1 MRSTVSGYSA
11 LSKAHKFSAAG
22 LVTAAG
28 AAALTFA
35 LVPQAQAADAHS
47 VGVKPVSLSAQEF
60 GVTQDAELAKAADAA
75 AGQAQVKAAAAVKAE
90 AKAKADAAAKAKA
103 DRERASRSEARKPMK
118 PAAKPAAKPAPAK
131 PAAKPAPVKKAY
143 ADNLDGWINESL
155 DILRAKGI
163 PASYDGIKRNIMR
176 ESTGNPQAINDWDV
190 NAVNGVPSK
199 GLLQI
204 IDPTFK
210 AYHVEGTSWDIYNP
224 VANITASCNYA
235 ADKYGSMDNV
245 NSAY

>member
-1 MRSTVSGYSA
+1 MRSTVSGYTA

-35 LVPQAQAADAHS
+35 LVPQASAADAHS
-47 VGVKPVSLSAQEF
+47 AGVKPVALSAQEF
-60 GVTQDAELAKAADAA
+60 GVTQDGELAKAADD
-75 AGQAQVKAAAAVKAE
+75 AAVKAGVD
-90 AKAKADAAAKAKA
+90 AKAAVKAKADAEAKAKA
-103 DRERASRSEARKPMK
+103 DRERASRSTERK
-118 PAAKPAAKPAPAK
+118 ALKPAAKPAPAK
-131 PAAKPAPVKKAY
+131 PAAKPAAPAKKAY
-143 ADNLDGWINESL
+143 ADNLDGWISESL
-155 DILRAKGI
+155 DVLRSKGI
-163 PASYDGIKRNIMR
+163 PASYEGIKRNIMR
-176 ESTGNPQAINDWDV
+176 ESTGNPRAINDWDV

-210 AYHVEGTSWDIYNP
+210 AYHVEGTSWDIYDP

>member
-1 MRSTVSGYSA
+1 MRSTISGYTA
-11 LSKAHKFSAAG
+11 LSKAHKVSVTG
-22 LVTAAG
+22 LVTVAG

-35 LVPQAQAADAHS
+35 LVPQASAADAQS
-47 VGVKPVSLSAQEF
+47 VAVKPVAQNAQAF
-60 GVTQDAELAKAADAA
+60 GETHDAELAKAADAA
-75 AGQAQVKAAAAVKAE
+75 AGQAKAKAGAAVKA
-90 AKAKADAAAKAKA
+90 KADE
-103 DRERASRSEARKPMK
+103 DRASRSTERKPIK
-118 PAAKPAAKPAPAK
+118 AAAPA
-131 PAAKPAPVKKAY
+131 KKAY
-143 ADNLDGWINESL
+143 ADNLDGWISESL
-155 DILRAKGI
+155 DVLRSKGI
-163 PASYDGIKRNIMR
+163 PASYEGIKRNIMR
-176 ESTGNPQAINDWDV
+176 ESTGNPRAINDWDI

-210 AYHVEGTSWDIYNP
+210 AYHVEGTSWDIYDP

>member
-22 LVTAAG
+22 LVTVAG

-47 VGVKPVSLSAQEF
+47 AGVKPVSLSAQEF
-60 GVTQDAELAKAADAA
+60 GVTQDAELAKAADDA
-75 AGQAQVKAAAAVKAE
+75 AGQAQVKAKAAVQAE
-90 AKAKADAAAKAKA
+90 AKAKADA
-103 DRERASRSEARKPMK
+103 ERASRSEARKPMK

-131 PAAKPAPVKKAY
+131 PAAKPAPAKKAY
-143 ADNLDGWINESL
+143 ADNLDGWISESL

-210 AYHVEGTSWDIYNP
+210 AYHVEGTSWNIYDP

>member
-1 MRSTVSGYSA
+1 MRSAISGYTA
-11 LSKAHKFSAAG
+11 LPKAHKFSAAG
-22 LVTAAG
+22 LVTVAG

-35 LVPQAQAADAHS
+35 LVPQASAADVSS
-47 VGVKPVSLSAQEF
+47 VGVKTVAQSAQEF
-60 GVTQDAELAKAADAA
+60 GATQDGELAKAADAA
-75 AGQAQVKAAAAVKAE
+75 AIQAGTDAKTAKQTA
-90 AKAKADAAAKAKA
+90 AKAKADA
-103 DRERASRSEARKPMK
+103 ERANRSTERKALEPA
-118 PAAKPAAKPAPAK
+118 PAAKPAAPAK
-131 PAAKPAPVKKAY
+131 KTY
-143 ADNLDGWINESL
+143 ADNLDGWIKESL
-155 DILRAKGI
+155 DILQAKGI

-176 ESTGNPQAINDWDV
+176 ESTGNPHAINDWDV

-210 AYHVEGTSWDIYNP
+210 AYHVDGTSWDIYDP

>member
-47 VGVKPVSLSAQEF
+47 VGVKTVSLSAQEF

-90 AKAKADAAAKAKA
+90 AKAKADA
-103 DRERASRSEARKPMK
+103 ERASRSEARKPMK
-118 PAAKPAAKPAPAK
+118 PAAKPAAKQAPAK

-210 AYHVEGTSWDIYNP
+210 AYHVEGTSWNIYDP

>member
-47 VGVKPVSLSAQEF
+47 VGVKTVSLSAQEF
-60 GVTQDAELAKAADAA
+60 GVTQDADLAKAAD
-75 AGQAQVKAAAAVKAE
+75 GAAVKAGVD
-90 AKAKADAAAKAKA
+90 AKAAVKAKADAEAKAKA
-103 DRERASRSEARKPMK
+103 DRERASRSTERK
-118 PAAKPAAKPAPAK
+118 ALKPAAKPAPAK

>member
-1 MRSTVSGYSA
+1 MRSTVSGYTA
-11 LSKAHKFSAAG
+11 LSKAHKFSVTG
-22 LVTAAG
+22 LVTVAG

-35 LVPQAQAADAHS
+35 LVPQAQAADAQS

-90 AKAKADAAAKAKA
+90 AKAKADA
-103 DRERASRSEARKPMK
+103 ERASRSEARKPMK

-131 PAAKPAPVKKAY
+131 PAAKPAPAKKAY
-143 ADNLDGWINESL
+143 ADNLDGWISESL

-210 AYHVEGTSWDIYNP
+210 AYHVEGTSWNIYDP

>member
-22 LVTAAG
+22 LVTVAG

-35 LVPQAQAADAHS
+35 LVPQAQAADVQSA
-47 VGVKPVSLSAQEF
+47 GVKTVSLSAQEF
-60 GVTQDAELAKAADAA
+60 GVTQDGELAKAADDA
-75 AGQAQVKAAAAVKAE
+75 AGQAQVKAAAAVQAE
-90 AKAKADAAAKAKA
+90 AKAKADA
-103 DRERASRSEARKPMK
+103 ERASRSEARKPMK

-131 PAAKPAPVKKAY
+131 PAPAKKAY
-143 ADNLDGWINESL
+143 ADNLDGWISESL
-155 DILRAKGI
+155 DILRSKGI

-210 AYHVEGTSWDIYNP
+210 AYHVEGTSWNIYDP

>member
-47 VGVKPVSLSAQEF
+47 VGVKTVSLSAQEF
-60 GVTQDAELAKAADAA
+60 GVTQDADLAKAADD
-75 AGQAQVKAAAAVKAE
+75 AAVKAGVD
-90 AKAKADAAAKAKA
+90 AKAAVKAKADAEAKAKA
-103 DRERASRSEARKPMK
+103 DRERASRSTERK
-118 PAAKPAAKPAPAK
+118 ALKPAAKPAPAK

-210 AYHVEGTSWDIYNP
+210 AYHVEGTSWDIYDP

>member
-1 MRSTVSGYSA
+1 MRSTVSGHTA

-22 LVTAAG
+22 LVTVAG

-35 LVPQAQAADAHS
+35 LVPQASAADAHS
-47 VGVKPVSLSAQEF
+47 MSVKTVSLSAQEF
-60 GVTQDAELAKAADAA
+60 GVTQDGELAKAADDA

-90 AKAKADAAAKAKA
+90 AKAKADA
-103 DRERASRSEARKPMK
+103 ERASRSTERKTL
-118 PAAKPAAKPAPAK
+118 KPAAKPAPAK
-131 PAAKPAPVKKAY
+131 PAAKAAAAPVKKAY
-143 ADNLDGWINESL
+143 ADNLDGWISESL

-210 AYHVEGTSWDIYNP
+210 AYHVEGTSWNIYDP

>member
-1 MRSTVSGYSA
+1 MRSTISGYTA

-35 LVPQAQAADAHS
+35 LVPQASAADTYSA
-47 VGVKPVSLSAQEF
+47 GVKTVARSAQEF
-60 GVTQDAELAKAADAA
+60 GETQDGELAKAFDAA
-75 AGQAQVKAAAAVKAE
+75 AGKAKADAKAATETAKAE
-90 AKAKADAAAKAKA
+90 AKAEQ
-103 DRERASRSEARKPMK
+103 ERASRSEARQPMK
-118 PAAKPAAKPAPAK
+118 PAAKPAAPAP
-131 PAAKPAPVKKAY
+131 KKY
-143 ADNLDGWINESL
+143 ADNLDGWIKESL
-155 DILRAKGI
+155 DVLRSKGI
-163 PASYDGIKRNIMR
+163 PASYEGIKRNIMR
-176 ESTGNPQAINDWDV
+176 ESTGNPRAINDWDV

-210 AYHVEGTSWDIYNP
+210 AYHVEGTSWDIWDP

>member
-22 LVTAAG
+22 LVTVAG

-35 LVPQAQAADAHS
+35 LVPQASAADAQS
-47 VGVKPVSLSAQEF
+47 AAVKPVAQNAQSF
-60 GVTQDAELAKAADAA
+60 GETHDAELAKAADAA
-75 AGQAQVKAAAAVKAE
+75 AAQAKAKAGAAVKA
-90 AKAKADAAAKAKA
+90 KADE
-103 DRERASRSEARKPMK
+103 DRASRSTERKPI
-118 PAAKPAAKPAPAK
+118 KPAAKPAPA
-131 PAAKPAPVKKAY
+131 KKAY
-143 ADNLDGWINESL
+143 ADNLDGWISESL
-155 DILRAKGI
+155 DVLRSKGI
-163 PASYDGIKRNIMR
+163 PASYEGIKRNIMR
-176 ESTGNPQAINDWDV
+176 ESTGNPRAINDWDI

-210 AYHVEGTSWDIYNP
+210 AYHVEGTSWDIYDP